1 MKSGIKMM
9 ARERKKKK
17 LTTNHF
23 EATNEIKKFMSLT
36 FHSPIVKTI
45 SCQIHNKSP

>member
-1 MKSGIKMM
+1 MKSGIKKM

-23 EATNEIKKFMSLT
+23 EATRPMPLMK
-36 FHSPIVKTI
+36 
-45 SCQIHNKSP
+45 